1 MATHRPISIT
11 AIRNCPAHEPVT
23 DVHTSFRRKPDFVF
37 TVSFM
42 KNTLSLAHGARRFF
56 LTLALLGMTVLG
68 AAHAAEESADAFIK
82 RMSSETLDT
91 IKADKALRNGDVNK
105 IIQLVDSKVMPNV
118 NFKRMTALATGP
130 AWRKATPEQQKR
142 LQDEFKLLLVRTYSG
157 ALSQVSDQS
166 VVVKPLRPGQDDKNL
181 VVNTEV
187 RGKGDPIQLDY
198 RLEKTPGEGAG
209 WMIFDLN
216 VLGVWLIENYR
227 TQFTKEIN
235 AGGIDALIQSL
246 ADRNKANAQKS

>member
-1 MATHRPISIT
+1 
-11 AIRNCPAHEPVT
+11 
-23 DVHTSFRRKPDFVF
+23 
-37 TVSFM
+37 M
-42 KNTLSLAHGARRFF
+42 KTTPLMSLARRRGLIATAFALSAA
-56 LTLALLGMTVLG
+56 LTPAW
-68 AAHAAEESADAFIK
+68 AAEEAPDALIK
-82 RMSSETLDT
+82 RITNDTLDL
-91 IKADKALRNGDVNK
+91 IKADKSLRSGDLSK
-105 IIQLVDSKVMPNV
+105 IIQLVDAKLMPHV
-118 NFKRMTALATGP
+118 NFRRMTALATGP

-142 LQDEFKLLLVRTYSG
+142 LQDEFKILLVRTYSG
-157 ALSQVSDQS
+157 ALSQISDQV
-166 VVVKPLRPGQDDKNL
+166 VVVKPLRAGQEDKNL

-235 AGGIDALIQSL
+235 AGGIDALIASL
-246 ADRNKANAQKS
+246 ALRNKSNAKPA

>member
-1 MATHRPISIT
+1 
-11 AIRNCPAHEPVT
+11 
-23 DVHTSFRRKPDFVF
+23 
-37 TVSFM
+37 M
-42 KNTLSLAHGARRFF
+42 KNTLSLAIWPRRFL
-56 LTLALLGMTVLG
+56 LTLALVGMTGLG
-68 AAHAAEESADAFIK
+68 VAHAAEESADAFIK
-82 RMSSETLDT
+82 RMSTETLDT

-105 IIQLVDSKVMPNV
+105 IIQLVDTKVMPNV

-198 RLEKTPGEGAG
+198 RLEKTPGQGAG
-209 WMIFDLN
+209 WRIYNLN
-216 VLGVWLIENYR
+216 VLGVWLVETYR
-227 TQFTKEIN
+227 SQFAQEIN
-235 AGGIDALIQSL
+235 AKGIDGLIDSL
-246 ADRNKANAQKS
+246 AARNKSNSKKS

>member
-1 MATHRPISIT
+1 
-11 AIRNCPAHEPVT
+11 
-23 DVHTSFRRKPDFVF
+23 
-37 TVSFM
+37 M

-56 LTLALLGMTVLG
+56 LVLVGLGLAALGSAQ
-68 AAHAAEESADAFIK
+68 AADEAADVFIK
-82 RMSSETLDT
+82 RMSTETLDT
-91 IKADKALRNGDVNK
+91 IKSDRALRNGDVNK
-105 IIQLVDSKVMPNV
+105 IIALVDSKVMPNV
-118 NFKRMTALATGP
+118 NFRRMTALATGP

-142 LQDEFKLLLVRTYSG
+142 LQEEFKLLLVRTYSG

-166 VVVKPLRPGQDDKNL
+166 VVVKPVRPGQDDKNL

-198 RLEKTPGEGAG
+198 RLEKTPGEGSG

-235 AGGIDALIQSL
+235 AGGIDALINSL
-246 ADRNKANAQKS
+246 AERNKANAQKS

>member
-1 MATHRPISIT
+1 
-11 AIRNCPAHEPVT
+11 
-23 DVHTSFRRKPDFVF
+23 
-37 TVSFM
+37 M
-42 KNTLSLAHGARRFF
+42 KYTLSLALWPRRIF
-56 LTLALLGMTVLG
+56 LSLALLGSMAGLG
-68 AAHAAEESADAFIK
+68 VAHAAEESADAFIK

-142 LQDEFKLLLVRTYSG
+142 LQDEFKMLLVRTYSG

-235 AGGIDALIQSL
+235 AGGIDALINSL
-246 ADRNKANAQKS
+246 AERNKANAQKS

>member
-1 MATHRPISIT
+1 MT
-11 AIRNCPAHEPVT
+11 PAW
-23 DVHTSFRRKPDFVF
+23 
-37 TVSFM
+37 
-42 KNTLSLAHGARRFF
+42 
-56 LTLALLGMTVLG
+56 
-68 AAHAAEESADAFIK
+68 AADEAPDAFIK
-82 RMSSETLDT
+82 RITNDTLEL
-91 IKADKALRNGDVNK
+91 IKADKSLRSGDMGK
-105 IIQLVDSKVMPNV
+105 LIQLVDAKLMPHV
-118 NFKRMTALATGP
+118 NFRRMTSLATGP

-142 LQDEFKLLLVRTYSG
+142 LQDEFKILLVRTYSG
-157 ALSQVSDQS
+157 ALSQVSDQV
-166 VVVKPLRPGQDDKNL
+166 VVVKPLRAGQEDKNL

-235 AGGIDALIQSL
+235 AGGIDALIASL
-246 ADRNKANAQKS
+246 AARNKSNAKAS